1 MGDTWITDLTHYLDA
16 LDPSL
21 DVPTS
26 ARRIATFFGNIAS
39 AATAMGMQAGDTRFP
54 VLPCRRKPSRK
65 PCPGY
70 LVLSMRAE
78 PPAIDWCCLH
88 CGDKGLVY
96 NFAGTPW
103 DLASATGPVPDSQ
116 LIQVQIPEADF
127 LVLRDFSLFD
137 RDAERAVKG
146 AEFDPDDDGVVL
158 AASET
163 ALEELAGELASAL
176 NEPRRPRK
184 AAALERVY
192 ARIEE
197 VLKHQ
202 PPDDKI
208 IQLFQ

>member
-21 DVPTS
+21 DVPDS

-39 AATAMGMQAGDTRFP
+39 AATAMGMQVGDIRFP
-54 VLPCRRKPSRK
+54 VLPCRRRPGRK

-70 LVLSMRAE
+70 LLLGMQAE
-78 PPAIDWCCLH
+78 PPAIDWCCVL

-103 DLASATGPVPDSQ
+103 DLSPAMKTVPDSRM
-116 LIQVQIPEADF
+116 VRVMIPEADF
-127 LVLRDFSLFD
+127 LALRDFSLFD

-146 AEFDPDDDGVVL
+146 AEFDPDDDVVVL
-158 AASET
+158 SAPEAV
-163 ALEELAGELASAL
+163 LEELAGELASAL

-184 AAALERVY
+184 AAALDRVY
-192 ARIEE
+192 ARVEE
-197 VLKHQ
+197 ALGYQ

-208 IQLFQ
+208 IHLFR